1 MPAERKAEMAW
12 SMTTGGMTCFL
23 SLCIRAS
30 TQSRCSRIRQLG
42 ATLHAV
48 NRSGRAA
55 TVAADIGDQELGIG
69 LPVLEAAGDRGE
81 GRGVG
86 VLPCAPWFPHSIAAR
101 QGDEA
106 QRVVFVAGRRR

>member
-55 TVAADIGDQELGIG
+55 TVAADIGDQELGIS
-69 LPVLEAAGDRGE
+69 LPVWKRRGIE
-81 GRGVG
+81 GWGGAWGCCLVHRGS
-86 VLPCAPWFPHSIAAR
+86 HSIAAR

-106 QRVVFVAGRRR
+106 QRVVVFVAGRRR